1 MHSATGP
8 SRKDAF
14 WEGWGAP
21 CGASSALCGPTSR
34 APYKHETVANG
45 VRGADCH
52 PRVAR
57 VRTGRGS
64 LSGCKRPRRVAGVY
78 TNRLQGPLD
87 AALRTFVYTI
97 VSRRDESLACER
109 AMQRPIAGLR
119 PTSSARMRGRL
130 MVASPQPGSYRLA
143 APRRNNAT
151 VDAAMAI
158 IGTGHFHPANAAL
171 ERRTCM
177 TRGNVTRLQTVELSG
192 RIAPSMRAS
201 PYAGAPCISRPIP
214 AWRRARA

>member
-14 WEGWGAP
+14 WEGRGAP

-109 AMQRPIAGLR
+109 AMPRPTAGLR

-171 ERRTCM
+171 ERHTWHSVWPGE
-177 TRGNVTRLQTVELSG
+177 RGPLANG
-192 RIAPSMRAS
+192 RACRPHRALN
-201 PYAGAPCISRPIP
+201 
-214 AWRRARA
+214 AR